1 MTNPFS
7 GLLPP
12 TPPPPAKNVSA
23 AATRSSHGRRLKHSS
38 SDAEADED
46 DDPPPQQLS
55 EGSHCRT
62 RQSQGFTAGVNQ
74 PGVSYQF
81 LTTLPSTWEV
91 LATEDPWSLSRPLQR
106 RAGSQLAQSGYS
118 PLLAPYF
125 LAGLGQTKDHVEELT
140 VGVPWGLKRKFAE
153 AIIPNSRLVVIP
165 YPYNQTALWELRLYL
180 NFDKWWRE
188 IALTL
193 VGLLVALGGI
203 ICVLEMRER
212 MQDAK
217 DKKALAPALPL

>member
-1 MTNPFS
+1 M
-7 GLLPP
+7 
-12 TPPPPAKNVSA
+12 
-23 AATRSSHGRRLKHSS
+23 
-38 SDAEADED
+38 
-46 DDPPPQQLS
+46 
-55 EGSHCRT
+55 
-62 RQSQGFTAGVNQ
+62 
-74 PGVSYQF
+74 
-81 LTTLPSTWEV
+81 

-106 RAGSQLAQSGYS
+106 RAKGSQLAQSGYS

-203 ICVLEMRER
+203 ICVLEMRSGCR
-212 MQDAK
+212 TPRTRRRF
-217 DKKALAPALPL
+217 APALPLWRWRCVKNVV

>member
-1 MTNPFS
+1 M
-7 GLLPP
+7 
-12 TPPPPAKNVSA
+12 
-23 AATRSSHGRRLKHSS
+23 
-38 SDAEADED
+38 
-46 DDPPPQQLS
+46 
-55 EGSHCRT
+55 
-62 RQSQGFTAGVNQ
+62 
-74 PGVSYQF
+74 
-81 LTTLPSTWEV
+81 
-91 LATEDPWSLSRPLQR
+91 
-106 RAGSQLAQSGYS
+106 
-118 PLLAPYF
+118 
-125 LAGLGQTKDHVEELT
+125 
-140 VGVPWGLKRKFAE
+140 KRKFAE